1 MLGFQQLL
9 NITHGDPPF
18 VLTGPKAAAYA
29 PDVRGTPLL
38 PQGAGVVSVDTPVA
52 TP

>member
-9 NITHGDPPF
+9 NLTHGDPPF

-29 PDVRGTPLL
+29 PDVVGDLL
-38 PQGAGVVSVDTPVA
+38 IPQGAGIVFVDTPVV